1 MSKITKRVF
10 EKIQNYTD
18 QVCYAINHL
27 SKDNIDDAFTWFRK
41 SGEACLKAIVYAQKG
56 DELGHDIITG
66 TKNKNGT
73 PKVPKQPMLFNE
85 LLIYCDDEK
94 WISDEL
100 LKCLRFIKNKGNP
113 SSHDPNEACNN
124 DNFEGIKA
132 KILSVS
138 RKITNLFFSMFGQMV
153 PFTLEAAYETGS
165 VDSRTQHDLS
175 MEALNSFVEEVDG
188 FSKSNRYILISPT
201 STEDIPEDMLRV
213 LSGIRWSVVIDFNNR
228 TKEIGGLYHSMMPE
242 IENNCVPLTIHNKN
256 NYSIVSKGT
265 HGEINWV
272 FANGLNTLSGTTTNN
287 IKGWIEKRY
296 HQFIINVL
304 KEFCKKSSSAIHIVS
319 LFDNIDYLGEIIRR
333 FDDIEGAEKDLVSFN
348 IVTENRELTNKFE
361 ELDRYGFRINVFNF
375 SLRRLL
381 SFLVG
386 YSKEIKTH
394 SIIVPS
400 SHSDK
405 RNEWVDVSDIYS
417 KLASGGI
424 TIVHKNIV
432 TEEASEVDSIPSF
445 YKGATINW
453 KELEVDVD
461 VKRSNYDSLRRKIQT
476 RLLGRQ
482 QSQKFTIHHLAGAGG
497 TSIGRRLAYD
507 YKDEVPTIIIN
518 ENNKAKTAELLEILS
533 LRVDCPIL
541 AIVESSKVSGI
552 DDLISTCNVRKRVIV
567 FVLIKRAL
575 NKPSPLHSEFSEFV
589 SDKMSNL
596 VEKGRFL
603 YKVKQYN
610 NESINIPWLEET
622 PFTQCEVLDF
632 ALSIAEKEYD
642 KKALKRYIS
651 SYIDSLSSPLRNFV
665 AFVAFIYHYG
675 QLPVSDMV
683 FRKTFGTESGKVGI
697 HEYCK
702 GRPNEAMH
710 LKKLI
715 VNDGEIDDED
725 KLWRPRYAVFSELL
739 LEELLGNGTNNS
751 WKDSLPEWSRILIRT
766 IKENYDF
773 LTDDIRKILV
783 SVFLERDKDD
793 LLGQEEAWSARG
805 AQEKFSQ
812 LIDDMSYSIEDQK
825 SILKLLAESFP
836 DDSHFWG
843 HLARFC
849 YENADAIYEFDEALE
864 YIEKAFEKDGQN
876 DYNLLHIAGMCY
888 RRKIEYYFRKQEILT
903 QDEIEELTHNSKDFF
918 QESRKIKPQ
927 NIHAYTSEIQLLT
940 IIIEY
945 GKSLSKYET
954 YAQFLYA
961 PGNAWYLE
969 QYEQLNDLIDELRS
983 LIDQTQTLGLT
994 NKIIRSKTMLAS
1006 SENKAWAYIGNYS
1019 DSLQSIK
1026 NHINDAD
1033 RTSLPR
1039 LRLMYVRTLLLSKV
1053 KGKRENQIHAWSLLK
1068 DSELKEIEYYL
1079 NQNVQQDATNVY
1091 SLRLWMQFVRYSNV
1105 NIPIEEIKS
1114 RLNVMYKN
1122 SSDYPMARLESA
1134 YFIYILNAFELI
1146 KESDTLNDRKLQ
1158 ETKCW
1163 IERCK
1168 ELSFYDKYPYEWL
1181 SHLNNISGI
1190 ISSRDKTD
1198 ETPLLRVSGTILE
1211 IKSTVQ
1217 GIIRMDCGLD
1227 VFFVPKGFIKG
1238 RDETLRVSFVV
1249 SFRHEGLAAYYV
1261 ERLDGIPADYID
1273 NTKGESGIDDII
1285 MGENEIEEIYPK
1297 LTPEIE
1303 KPNKPEIFEPTV
1315 IEKPKLKILYKV
1327 NLEDDGKKRFKN

>member
-1 MSKITKRVF
+1 MSMITKRVS
-10 EKIQNYTD
+10 EKIQNYTE
-18 QVCYAINHL
+18 QVCFAIDRL
-27 SKDNIDDAFTWFRK
+27 SKDNIDDALTWFRK

-56 DELGHDIITG
+56 DDLGHDIITG
-66 TKNKNGT
+66 AKDKNET
-73 PKVPKQPMLFNE
+73 PRYPRQPMSFNE
-85 LLIYCDDEK
+85 LLVYCKENK
-94 WISDEL
+94 WIEGNFL
-100 LKCLRFIKNKGNP
+100 NYLQLVKKKGNP
-113 SSHDPNEACNN
+113 PSHDSNEVCNN
-124 DNFEGIKA
+124 EKNEERRTE
-132 KILSVS
+132 ILSIS
-138 RKITNLFFSMFGQMV
+138 QKITNILFSMFGQAV
-153 PFTLEAAYETGS
+153 PNSLKSAYETGT
-165 VDSRTQHDLS
+165 VDTRTQHDLR
-175 MEALNSFVEEVDG
+175 MEALNSFIEEVNG
-188 FSKSNRYILISPT
+188 FSKSDRYILISPS
-201 STEDIPEDMLRV
+201 STEDVPEDMLRV
-213 LSGIRWSVVIDFNNR
+213 LSGIRWSIIIDFNYR
-228 TKEIGGLYHSMMPE
+228 TKEVGGLYHSMMPE

-256 NYSIVSKGT
+256 YYSIVSKGT
-265 HGEINWV
+265 HGEVNWV
-272 FANGLNTLSGTTTNN
+272 FANGLNTLTGTITNN
-287 IKGWIEKRY
+287 IRGWIEKRY

-304 KEFCKKSSSAIHIVS
+304 REFCKKTTTTIHIVS
-319 LFDNIDYLGEIIRR
+319 LSDNFDYLGEIIRR
-333 FDDIEGAEKDLVSFN
+333 FDDIEGAEKDLVSFD
-348 IVTENRELTNKFE
+348 IVTENNELTNKFK

-375 SLRRLL
+375 SVKRLL
-381 SFLVG
+381 TTLVG
-386 YSKEIKTH
+386 YSKELKTH

-405 RNEWVDVSDIYS
+405 KNEWVDVSDIYS

-424 TIVHKNIV
+424 LIVHKNIV
-432 TEEASEVDSIPSF
+432 TEESMDVASIPSF

-507 YKDEVPTIIIN
+507 FKDEVPTIIIN
-518 ENNKAKTAELLEILS
+518 ENNKVKTAELLEILS
-533 LRVDCPIL
+533 IRVDCPIL
-541 AIVESSKVSGI
+541 AIVESSKVTDI
-552 DDLISTCNVRKRVIV
+552 DDLISACNVRKRVVV

-575 NKPSPLHSEFSEFV
+575 NKPRTPNSEFSEFV
-589 SDKMSNL
+589 YDKMSDS
-596 VEKGRFL
+596 VEKERFL

-610 NESINIPWLEET
+610 KDSTNLPWLEKT

-632 ALSIAEKEYD
+632 ALSIAEKDYD
-642 KKALKRYIS
+642 KKALQRYIS
-651 SYIDSLSSPLRNFV
+651 SYLDSLSSPLRNFV

-697 HEYCK
+697 NEYCR
-702 GRPNEAMH
+702 GRQNEVMH
-710 LKKLI
+710 LQKII
-715 VNDGEIDDED
+715 VNDGEIDDEE

-739 LEELLGNGTNNS
+739 LEELLGNGTSNS
-751 WKDSLPEWSRILIRT
+751 WKDSLPEWSRLLIRT
-766 IKENYDF
+766 IKDNYEY

-783 SVFLERDKDD
+783 SVFLEREKVD

-812 LIDDMSYSIEDQK
+812 LVDDMSYSIEDQK

-836 DDSHFWG
+836 SDSHFWG

-849 YENADAIYEFDEALE
+849 YENADAVYEFDEALE
-864 YIEKAFEKDGQN
+864 YIEKAFEMDGQS

-888 RRKIEYYFRKQEILT
+888 RRKIEFYYRKQEILT
-903 QDEIEELTHNSKDFF
+903 QDEIEELTNNSKEYF
-918 QESRKIKPQ
+918 QESRRINPQ
-927 NIHAYTSEIQLLT
+927 NIYAYTSEIQLLT

-961 PGNAWYLE
+961 SGNSWYLE
-969 QYEQLNDLIDELRS
+969 QYEQLNDLIDELRT
-983 LIDQTQTLGLT
+983 LIDQIQPLGLT
-994 NKIIRSKTMLAS
+994 NKIIKSKAMLAL
-1006 SENKAWAYIGNYS
+1006 SENKAWVYVGNYS

-1026 NHINDAD
+1026 NHIVDAD
-1033 RTSLPR
+1033 RSSLPR

-1053 KGKRENQIHAWSLLK
+1053 KGRRENQIQAWSLLK
-1068 DSELKEIEYYL
+1068 EHELKEVEHFL
-1079 NQNVQQDATNVY
+1079 NQNVQQDAKNVY

-1122 SSDYPMARLESA
+1122 SSDYPMARLEAA
-1134 YFIYILNAFELI
+1134 YFLYILNAFELI

-1168 ELSFYDKYPYEWL
+1168 ELSSFDKYPYEWL

-1198 ETPLLRVSGTILE
+1198 ETPLVRVNGTILE

-1217 GIIRMDCGLD
+1217 GVIRLDCGLD

-1238 RDETLRVSFVV
+1238 RSETLRVSFVV

-1261 ERLDGIPADYID
+1261 ERLDGIPIENNEDE
-1273 NTKGESGIDDII
+1273 GGIDDLK
-1285 MGENEIEEIYPK
+1285 MGENEIEEIDPK
-1297 LTPEIE
+1297 LIQEI
-1303 KPNKPEIFEPTV
+1303 KVPDKQEIFEPVV
-1315 IEKPKLKILYKV
+1315 IEKPALKILGKV
-1327 NLEDDGKKRFKN
+1327 DLKDDGKKRFRE